1 MRNVLSTK
9 ILTQEQRNAIPSD
22 QFQLVEYDAISVE
35 ILEVEFEEDSDYHI
49 FTSKNGVSGFLKAN
63 HQDRPCFCVG
73 SKTRHYLE
81 KNGQKVEKS
90 AKNAQELADFISKNH
105 KNASFLFFR
114 GNRSRRELP
123 TVLADAGISLT
134 EIEVYRT
141 ELIPKKFEQDFDSLL
156 FFSPS
161 GVESFCTNNNI
172 GTATAFCI
180 GTTTG
185 EKASG
190 FTDNIRIAREP
201 TIEEVIK
208 MLTLSDKSGVDPKRY
223 TKQN

>member
-9 ILTQEQRNAIPSD
+9 ILTKEQRTAIPSD
-22 QFQLVEYDAISVE
+22 LFRLVEYDAISVE
-35 ILEVEFEEDSDYHI
+35 ILEVDIEEVSDYHI
-49 FTSKNGVSGFLKAN
+49 FTSKNAVSGFLKAN
-63 HQDRPCFCVG
+63 HQNRPCFCVG
-73 SKTRHYLE
+73 SKTRRFLE

-90 AKNAQELADFISKNH
+90 AKNAQELAEIIAKNH

-123 TVLADAGISLT
+123 TVLADAGISLA
-134 EIEVYRT
+134 EVEVYRT
-141 ELIPKKFEQDFDSLL
+141 ELIPKKFEQEFDCLL

-161 GVESFCTNNNI
+161 GVESYCSHNNI
-172 GTATAFCI
+172 GAATAFCI
-180 GTTTG
+180 GTTTA

-190 FTDNIRIAREP
+190 YTNNICIAKEP

-208 MLTLSDKSGVDPKRY
+208 MLTFSAKSDMDPNRY
-223 TKQN
+223 TQQN